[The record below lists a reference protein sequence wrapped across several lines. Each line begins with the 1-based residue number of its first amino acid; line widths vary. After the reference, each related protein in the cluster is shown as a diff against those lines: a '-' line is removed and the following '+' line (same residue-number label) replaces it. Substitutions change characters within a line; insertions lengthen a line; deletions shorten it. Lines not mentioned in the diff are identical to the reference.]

1 MSRKAVALG
10 AAVSHLSDDT
20 PIYELTLN
28 VLGYREH
35 GEWAALAL
43 EMDLRGFG
51 SSFQDAVQNL
61 MELVRMQV
69 SFAHFKSQPEMVLRP
84 ADPVWWDRFAEVRRD
99 HLDALIR
106 DRSRSDTSFD
116 IAGIRIPPA
125 YAIAQFS
132 QSEA

>member
-1 MSRKAVALG
+1 MARKAAAL
-10 AAVSHLSDDT
+10 AADVSPGDAA
-20 PIYELTLN
+20 IYEITLN
-28 VLGYREH
+28 VVGYKEH
-35 GEWAALAL
+35 GEWAAIAL

-61 MELVRMQV
+61 MELVRIQV
-69 SFAHFKSQPEMVLRP
+69 SFAHFKGQPEMVLKP
-84 ADPVWWDRFAEVRRD
+84 AEPVWWERFAEVRRE

-106 DRSRSDTSFD
+106 ERSRPDTSFD
-116 IAGIRIPPA
+116 IAGIRIPAA